1 MKNLHLVKYSNIF
14 ILALAL
20 ITLFSSCTDQ
30 WHEEQAEKTLVKHE
44 WSLYMYVDG
53 VQNEVVSVEEIRYSF
68 KDNGTVYKHL
78 SNDESLESTWE
89 MNGKDYLRIGSS
101 TFRINT
107 LTNKILSLEY
117 GEDVM
122 YFLPED

>member
-1 MKNLHLVKYSNIF
+1 MLV
-14 ILALAL
+14 LALTAL
-20 ITLFSSCTDQ
+20 LSSCTDQ

-53 VQNEVVSVEEIRYSF
+53 VQNEVVSVGEIRYSF
-68 KDNGTVYKHL
+68 EDNGTVYKHL
-78 SNDESLESTWE
+78 SNDEALESTWE